1 MSFTNLYY
9 KRTAGTPKACW
20 VCFKPTTTV
29 LATINTVDF
38 LYTCDSHLT
47 DRGFATLSSVGESS
61 DGTRK
66 LDIRPEEIAK
76 IKKEWEEKQKQK
88 QKADKEKEEEK
99 QKKEKEES
107 DKKDD
112 EKQKDEGTPKSPS
125 PKLSGSLSPLATPS
139 PSATHQR
146 FVLHRDIFAMR
157 LAEHRKRRQTTQAK
171 ELAPR
176 LPGAPRGDVI

>member
-1 MSFTNLYY
+1 MSFANLYY
-9 KRTAGTPKACW
+9 KRNAGTPKACW

-47 DRGFATLSSVGESS
+47 DRGFASESS
-61 DGTRK
+61 GGAGK

-76 IKKEWEEKQKQK
+76 VKEEWEEKQKQK

-99 QKKEKEES
+99 QKTEES
-107 DKKDD
+107 NKKND
-112 EKQKDEGTPKSPS
+112 EKQKDEGTSKSPS
-125 PKLSGSLSPLATPS
+125 PKLSGSLSPPATPS
-139 PSATHQR
+139 PSATHRR
-146 FVLHRDIFAMR
+146 FILHRDIFTMR